1 MRCNAWHRTAPRQVW
16 VVSADAQTS
25 SVAGSEQSPTV
36 ADTVIA
42 AEAAVGTQE
51 MVQGDS
57 VSNDLLYFAKFV
69 GQDQ

>member
-1 MRCNAWHRTAPRQVW
+1 MRCSAWHRIAPRQVW

-25 SVAGSEQSPTV
+25 SGAGPEQSPIP
-36 ADTVIA
+36 ADTVI

-51 MVQGDS
+51 MAQGDS
-57 VSNDLLYFAKFV
+57 VSNDLLYFSKSV